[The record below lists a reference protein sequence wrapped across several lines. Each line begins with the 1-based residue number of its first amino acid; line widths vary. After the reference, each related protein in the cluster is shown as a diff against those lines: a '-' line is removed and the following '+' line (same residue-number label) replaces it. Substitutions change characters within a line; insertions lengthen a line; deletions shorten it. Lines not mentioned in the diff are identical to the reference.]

1 MEQVVSL
8 ARPIEMTATKTL
20 MHKRYAAAF
29 KLKIALEESRDA
41 LFRVRPRS

>member
-1 MEQVVSL
+1 LEQVVSL

-29 KLKIALEESRDA
+29 KLSIALEESRDE
-41 LFRVRPRS
+41 LLRMGPRS